1 MSAEILIERA
11 AGITSV
17 TMNRPLVKNAL
28 TQAMCRELICLFE
41 SLPTDA
47 ATRVLVIR
55 GGGTDFSAGADL
67 KELSMS
73 LDTTPAARSAAV
85 SQQVRELSWP
95 LFLALH
101 RVPQPVI
108 ASARGYAV
116 GAGAQLLFSA
126 DLVIAST
133 TTRISVPQVK
143 LGHSVDHGESWYLPR
158 KIGVSRALQLALL
171 GDAVGAQDAERFG
184 IISWLVSDTEL
195 EARTV
200 ELAARLANSSTIALT
215 ETKRLMRAG
224 LDRSISEQF
233 EAEAQAIGACAA
245 SPDFAEAI
253 AAAVAKRKPVFGRH
267 H

>member
-11 AGITSV
+11 GGVTAV
-17 TMNRPLVKNAL
+17 TMNRPQVKNAL
-28 TQAMCRELICLFE
+28 TLAMCRELISLFQ
-41 SLPTDA
+41 SLPADQS
-47 ATRVLVIR
+47 TRVVVIK
-55 GGGTDFSAGADL
+55 GGGTDFTAGADL

-73 LDTTPAARSAAV
+73 LDVSPAVRSAAV

-101 RVPQPVI
+101 QVPQPVI

-126 DLVIAST
+126 DLVIASE
-133 TTRISVPQVK
+133 TTRVSIPQVK

-171 GDAVGAQDAERFG
+171 GDAVGAQDAECFG
-184 IISWLVSDTEL
+184 IINWLVSDTEL
-195 EARTV
+195 DVRTL
-200 ELAARLANSSTIALT
+200 ELAARLASSPAAALV
-215 ETKRLMRAG
+215 ETKRLMRTG
-224 LDRSISEQF
+224 LDRSINEQF
-233 EAEAQAIGACAA
+233 EAEAQAIGVCAA

-253 AAAVAKRKPVFGRH
+253 AAAVAKRKPVFGSH